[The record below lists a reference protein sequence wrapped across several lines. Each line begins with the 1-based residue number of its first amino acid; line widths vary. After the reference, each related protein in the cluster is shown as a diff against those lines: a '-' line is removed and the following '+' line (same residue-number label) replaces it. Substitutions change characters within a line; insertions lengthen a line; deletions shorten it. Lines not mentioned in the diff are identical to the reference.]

1 MPCSCRK
8 IVLPRRRAHV
18 GVTKEMGEREAV
30 AVGPR
35 LPGTGPRR
43 GGVQGQFGHIHRP
56 HRVPTPGGRSHAA
69 SQRGYFRPT
78 IWQAKRDAECAAD
91 KALAAWAPPLSSLR
105 SLQVSADCPTT
116 TRAKR
121 FLRCG
126 SGDEPSS
133 SSPTSRPRGIGR
145 ENSDAPSTCVPDCTG
160 RMLVSPITGVASLVG
175 IPASCSL
182 AALTCF
188 RFFLSS
194 CAHVVFFPLM
204 GWGFRNRIYMAHKK
218 IFRNPWRYQKCMI
231 HSHAQLSV
239 ELELRQRDNNEAPLA
254 LHAADEMFHSWQ
266 LRAWPSCLQQVA
278 ARPGSRN

>member
-1 MPCSCRK
+1 
-8 IVLPRRRAHV
+8 
-18 GVTKEMGEREAV
+18 V

-43 GGVQGQFGHIHRP
+43 GGVQGQFGHIHSP

-133 SSPTSRPRGIGR
+133 SSPTSRPRGKGELGR
-145 ENSDAPSTCVPDCTG
+145 AVDVRWAAYRTHAGVA
-160 RMLVSPITGVASLVG
+160 VITGVASLVD

-266 LRAWPSCLQQVA
+266 LRAWPSSLQQVA